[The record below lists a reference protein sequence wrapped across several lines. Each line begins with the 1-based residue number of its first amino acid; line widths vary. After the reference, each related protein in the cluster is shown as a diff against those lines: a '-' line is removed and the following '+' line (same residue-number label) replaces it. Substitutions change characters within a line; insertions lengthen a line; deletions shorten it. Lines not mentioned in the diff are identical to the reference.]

1 MTYFFGFVK
10 CFLWFCSV
18 FSCVIYGNTRFML
31 KLKLFCWFRAE
42 YEAFP
47 ELSGGNSRRIPYI
60 AGILCWNF
68 RKHLTNPGS
77 GCIITLYGVIS
88 VQQINKCVDG
98 CGFPP
103 HAESAFTES
112 CRLVQ
117 GSKASACDPPVA
129 DSPNPRCT
137 YGSPLVIQEYGY
149 PGDTGDIKTVRIST
163 VKGKCI
169 DGCTEADL
177 AYIYALL
184 SLWQGGF
191 FNSCSSAPD

>member
-1 MTYFFGFVK
+1 MK
-10 CFLWFCSV
+10 
-18 FSCVIYGNTRFML
+18 
-31 KLKLFCWFRAE
+31 
-42 YEAFP
+42 
-47 ELSGGNSRRIPYI
+47 LSGGNSGRVPYI
-60 AGILCWNF
+60 AGLLWSPLKTSCERKCAVRAIFVVKPPREAYSLTSSAFLESGTPCPFLLFAPVFRGSLMLKFQKILDKS
-68 RKHLTNPGS
+68 R
-77 GCIITLYGVIS
+77 IGVYNHIVRS
-88 VQQINKCVDG
+88 YSRTADQKCVDG

-137 YGSPLVIQEYGY
+137 YGRHGDTGVWLP
-149 PGDTGDIKTVRIST
+149 PGDTGDTKTVRIST

-184 SLWQGGF
+184 SL
-191 FNSCSSAPD
+191 